1 MTDKSNKK
9 KYNSMEARNSFNE
22 LFDNLIWLTT
32 KEAAS
37 YLRKSVNA
45 VHTMVSRGKLRARKF
60 HGRLYF
66 KKSELHHL
74 INSSLY

>member
-1 MTDKSNKK
+1 MKDSNNKK
-9 KYNSMEARNSFNE
+9 IYNSSEANNGFDE
-22 LFDNLIWLTT
+22 LFNNLIWLTT

-45 VHTMVSRGKLRARKF
+45 IHTLVSRGKLRARKV

-66 KKSELHHL
+66 KKSELHDL
-74 INSSLY
+74 INSSWY